1 MKFIKYLLLWIS
13 GNLSIPFW
21 MVGHIHLTMNVYE
34 DIYEVLASFGMNIIV
49 AIGFW
54 ISWKDY
60 KKAMKEKEVLKETHR
75 SVKPVLGE
83 KPKKRYYKPKKK
95 KVEEKHQDVLVD
107 NSEMPYLKPSNNIKI
122 PKYVGKYCLPDDR
135 GVCVSFEKKPKWLH
149 RKFMSLLLG
158 ITWTDKK

>member
-1 MKFIKYLLLWIS
+1 
-13 GNLSIPFW
+13 
-21 MVGHIHLTMNVYE
+21 
-34 DIYEVLASFGMNIIV
+34 
-49 AIGFW
+49 
-54 ISWKDY
+54 
-60 KKAMKEKEVLKETHR
+60 MKEKEVLKETHR
-75 SVKPVLGE
+75 SAKPVSGD

-107 NSEMPYLKPSNNIKI
+107 NSEMPYLKPTNNIKI
-122 PKYVGKYCLPDDR
+122 PKYVGKYCLPDDK